1 MSFESYDEAQQQQQE
16 LTQTHISPALSS
28 VFGSSSL
35 GTLGSSAAFSPTAY
49 TPPVVPRWAA
59 PGGAVGPLCVG
70 EGAIGLP
77 MSTPHLMHNQQHS
90 PSTLERLEQMKLLQQ
105 AQMMARMQQQ
115 QQQQQATMSGAPGF
129 GAIGAER
136 ARRDSHTSSS
146 GVSGSGAS
154 YNLLASAAAAA
165 GLDSSFTQLMKL
177 ESAAAGMCAG
187 AGVGVGEA
195 HEQLC
200 YAHQSCFE
208 SHLSGSAL
216 QPQPKQNGLGLSAE
230 ASMRMASAQWPVGDS
245 KCSSDPRALGGQQH
259 F

>member
-16 LTQTHISPALSS
+16 LTQTQTSPSRSS

-35 GTLGSSAAFSPTAY
+35 GTLGSSAVFSPNAY
-49 TPPVVPRWAA
+49 TPPVVPTGA
-59 PGGAVGPLCVG
+59 PGPLCVG
-70 EGAIGLP
+70 EGAVGLP
-77 MSTPHLMHNQQHS
+77 ISSPPLMHNQQHS
-90 PSTLERLEQMKLLQQ
+90 PSTLERLEQMRLLRQ
-105 AQMMARMQQQ
+105 AQMLVCMQQQQQQLQQQ
-115 QQQQQATMSGAPGF
+115 QQQQQAAMSGAPGF

-165 GLDSSFTQLMKL
+165 GLDSSFTQLLKL
-177 ESAAAGMCAG
+177 ESAAAAS
-187 AGVGVGEA
+187 VGEA

-200 YAHQSCFE
+200 YTPQSCFE
-208 SHLSGSAL
+208 SHLPGTAL
-216 QPQPKQNGLGLSAE
+216 QPQPMQNGLGLSSAAALRI
-230 ASMRMASAQWPVGDS
+230 ASGQWPVGDS
-245 KCSSDPRALGGQQH
+245 SCTSDPRALGGQQH